1 MCSILIKKKIRNLHN
16 SLPLKTLLLIKKP
29 QQEVWF
35 SIPQNPSFFLPKL
48 FFIPLDHA
56 KEMSLKMG
64 SFSLKLNTIEF
75 PR

>member
-35 SIPQNPSFFLPKL
+35 SIHQNPSFFLALFVCWCPNTAGFSIPIVIKFFF
-48 FFIPLDHA
+48 FFIYL
-56 KEMSLKMG
+56 
-64 SFSLKLNTIEF
+64 FS
-75 PR
+75 